1 MEKKTGLMHFVP
13 QWKCV
18 DDQPDNNRRLHYSR
32 FALSPLLVDQA
43 MTIGVALRRA
53 LLSEVEGISIISANI
68 VGATHEY
75 STLDGVR
82 ESVDE
87 ILLNLK
93 QIVLKEANEISR
105 TSVPSSSF
113 KEEEKDYRASIF
125 AQGPGIVTAEHI
137 KFPSSILAVDKD
149 QPIATLLNETQL
161 CIELFIQRGNAK
173 QINQQKIIDTG
184 FFIDATLTPVQKA
197 NFSIHSVRDPKGLQQ
212 LLLLEIWTNKTLTP
226 AEALYQA
233 HTSLLNL
240 FQKVSPTNPSKNSVI
255 LDSTTSSLSSQPGSR
270 GGSFE
275 HKGSRKRADV
285 KKVSLWNTS
294 LVEKN
299 NELPTKVPDRPIPA
313 PDPEGSKFLSLESK
327 KNFFQTKSNV
337 PKEHAG
343 SPVRLKS
350 FTESDLQLDKNG
362 NNALSTESLSIDELE
377 LSPRISNCL
386 KRANIVTIA
395 DLSNCTEKDLLKIKN
410 FGRKSVEQ
418 VNLGLRKRFNIEL
431 LPNK

>member
-1 MEKKTGLMHFVP
+1 MHFVP

-18 DDQPDNNRRLHYSR
+18 DDQPENNRRLHYSR

-75 STLDGVR
+75 STLNGVR

-93 QIVLKEANEISR
+93 QIVLKETEKIS
-105 TSVPSSSF
+105 TKSLPSSSS
-113 KEEEKDYRASIF
+113 KDEEKDYRASIF
-125 AQGPGIVTAEHI
+125 AQGPGVVTAEHI
-137 KFPSSILAVDKD
+137 KFPPSIFAVDKD

-161 CIELFIQRGNAK
+161 CIELFIQRGNTK
-173 QINQQKIIDTG
+173 QINHQKKSNTG
-184 FFIDATLTPVQKA
+184 FLIDATLTPVQKA

-240 FQKVSPTNPSKNSVI
+240 FQKISLTIPSKNFVVP
-255 LDSTTSSLSSQPGSR
+255 LSNTLNSK

-275 HKGSRKRADV
+275 HKESRKRTDV
-285 KKVSLWNTS
+285 VSLWNTS
-294 LVEKN
+294 RVEKN
-299 NELPTKVPDRPIPA
+299 NDSPTTVPNRPIQP
-313 PDPEGSKFLSLESK
+313 LEQESAEPK
-327 KNFFQTKSNV
+327 KKFFQTKSDI

-343 SPVRLKS
+343 SRVRLKS
-350 FTESDLQLDKNG
+350 FTENDLQLDKKG

-386 KRANIVTIA
+386 KRANLVTIA
-395 DLSNCTEKDLLKIKN
+395 DLSNCTEQDLLKIKN